1 MNFMFIPNWK
11 IKGVESKIK
20 VASYRAA
27 AAICAAPNNTKPKL
41 SGLKCS
47 NIQMEVRIQVLNVE
61 AKLTWGAF
69 CGLCVKPVLNN

>member
-1 MNFMFIPNWK
+1 MFIRNWK

-27 AAICAAPNNTKPKL
+27 AAPNNTKPKL

-47 NIQMEVRIQVLNVE
+47 QIQMEVRIQVLNVE
-61 AKLTWGAF
+61 AKTNLGSFLWALRETS
-69 CGLCVKPVLNN
+69 VE

>member
-1 MNFMFIPNWK
+1 
-11 IKGVESKIK
+11 VESEIK

-27 AAICAAPNNTKPKL
+27 AAAAICAARNNIKPKL

-47 NIQMEVRIQVLNVE
+47 QIQMEVRIRVLNVE

-69 CGLCVKPVLNN
+69 CGLCMKPVLNN